1 MRKTLSDLSGVHC
14 INCVIKCLGLG
25 LFIWQT
31 INYYCFALTGH
42 EGLNAGLI
50 IERSVSWN
58 KKNLIHPLHNS
69 CCSITTTRDLS
80 IASVAIIKKKT
91 EIKKTFYFKWKA
103 INQLKIKLLHFTNS
117 LKQLPV
123 KSRRRHLVKI
133 TQKKSWPPGNLR
145 LFSTFTF
152 YVLLPGTIKKL
163 TFANKE
169 NGLVAVRSDPLPL
182 MVYCSFATNG
192 SAMGRIATPASLFIY
207 DYLLQSGK
215 PLTISSCFGFIAN
228 FKTI

>member
-80 IASVAIIKKKT
+80 IASVAIIKKKQKL
-91 EIKKTFYFKWKA
+91 KK
-103 INQLKIKLLHFTNS
+103 HFILSGKPLTS
-117 LKQLPV
+117 LKLNSCTLPTRSSSYRLSHGGV
-123 KSRRRHLVKI
+123 IWLRLRK
-133 TQKKSWPPGNLR
+133 KKSWPPGNLR

-228 FKTI
+228 F